1 MRNKS
6 LKYSDRPNIQAVGN
20 NRNTKNIQWIN
31 KYLSSVDGE
40 ANTVDIWLWLNE
52 NTKYGIPMQGLTN
65 ILGKGP
71 YIETRQEKTRAASG
85 KLRTVKV
92 WRVNIDKVE
101 ERSDN
106 NE

>member
-6 LKYSDRPNIQAVGN
+6 LIYSDRPAIQAVGN
-20 NRNTKNIQWIN
+20 NKNTKNIEWIN
-31 KYLSSVDGE
+31 GYLSSVNGQ
-40 ANTVDIWLWLNE
+40 ANTVEIWLWLNE

-71 YIETRQEKTRAASG
+71 YIEVGQEKTRAASG

-92 WRVNIDKVE
+92 WRVKVDKVE
-101 ERSDN
+101 ERS
-106 NE
+106 EKA